1 MLARLFYIAVG
12 FAVGY
17 MLDSKRRQNQESPI
31 SPANMESMGE
41 AVEIEVV
48 EKPGSVDET
57 NAEMSEIVTE
67 EETEQTADL
76 LTQIEGIGPTYAKRL
91 FERGFRSMQA
101 LAEADPAELANA
113 AKLKGLDRPKDWIK
127 QAKKLIK

>member
-17 MLDSKRRQNQESPI
+17 MLDSKRRQNQESSI

-76 LTQIEGIGPTYAKRL
+76 LTQIEGIGPTYAKR
-91 FERGFRSMQA
+91 RFRLTPHQRCGDHDLRTYLARIKA
-101 LAEADPAELANA
+101 LKHEF
-113 AKLKGLDRPKDWIK
+113 AKLSTGDKTIR
-127 QAKKLIK
+127 